1 MSQPLKAKLM
11 GMLEV
16 VYPELDCDFLAEQL
30 LGTMEL
36 APNQEPP
43 PAHQNNWDESDILL
57 ITYADTVQRE
67 GEKPLQTLY
76 RFLKDCLAETVSAV
90 HILPFF
96 PYSSDDGFSVMDY
109 LAVNESHG
117 SWSDVEKIAGDF
129 KLMAD
134 LVINHMSARSRWFE
148 NFRKRVDPGK
158 DYFFEGNPKD
168 DLSAVI
174 RPRTSPL
181 LVPVQTEDGER
192 YVWCTFSEDQ
202 VDLNFA
208 NPRVLIE
215 FAGIIK
221 QYLDHGVLMFR
232 LDAVAFLWKEPG
244 TPCIHLQQT
253 HELIKILRLLI
264 QHHTPNAVVIT
275 ETNVPN
281 RENLTY
287 FGNANEAHVIYN
299 FSLPPLLI
307 NTLVTGSCRHLKTW
321 LMSMPPA
328 QMGTTYL
335 NFIASHDGIGMRP
348 TDGLL
353 EEDEK
358 QRLINTME
366 SFGGRVS
373 HRRTADGR
381 DEPYEINIA
390 LWDALKGTA
399 EGGADHCQLQ
409 RFLCAHAIMLALE
422 GIPAFYI
429 HSLLGTE
436 NDYARVENTGRLRSI
451 NRGQWQLDKLEE
463 ELENPLCHHSKV
475 YHELKRL
482 IGIRRG
488 QAAFHP
494 NATQFTLHLGLQ
506 IFGFWRQ
513 SMRRDQSVFCIHNIS
528 NEVQQVALS
537 DINLIGT
544 DSWVDL
550 ISGMAIDDLS
560 GSITLK
566 PYQSVWLSNQT
577 GHHVQGQFSGTT
589 KIRSV
594 SRQMPVGASFSSTA
608 NSAGAA

>member
-1 MSQPLKAKLM
+1 MTQALKAKLVA
-11 GMLEV
+11 LLNT
-16 VYPELDCDFLAEQL
+16 VYTDLDGDFLADQL
-30 LGTMEL
+30 LGTMGL
-36 APNQEPP
+36 TPDQPPP
-43 PAHQNNWDESDILL
+43 PAHQNNWDESDVVL
-57 ITYADTVQRE
+57 ITYADTVQQT
-67 GEKPLQTLY
+67 GQKPLVTLH
-76 RFLKDCLAETVSAV
+76 RFLSDCLADSLSTV

-117 SWSDVEKIAGDF
+117 TWEHIETIARDF

-148 NFRKRVDPGK
+148 NFRRRVDPGK
-158 DYFFEGNPKD
+158 DYFFEGNPRD
-168 DLSAVI
+168 DLSSVV

-181 LVPVQTEDGER
+181 LNPVQTDDGER

-208 NPRVLIE
+208 NPQVLIE
-215 FAGIIK
+215 FAGIIRR
-221 QYLDHGVLMFR
+221 YLERGVIVFR

-244 TPCIHLQQT
+244 TSCIHLQQT

-264 QHHTPNAVVIT
+264 EHHSPGAVVIT

-287 FGNANEAHVIYN
+287 FGNANEAHAIYN

-307 NTLVTGSCRHLKTW
+307 NTLVTGNCRHLKTW

-353 EEDEK
+353 SEDEK
-358 QRLINTME
+358 QRLINTMD
-366 SFGGRVS
+366 SFGGKVS
-373 HRRTADGR
+373 YRRTADGR
-381 DEPYEINIA
+381 DQPYEINIA
-390 LWDALKGTA
+390 LYDALKGTA
-399 EGGADHCQLQ
+399 EAGADHWQLQ
-409 RFLCAHAIMLALE
+409 RFLCAHTVMLALE

-429 HSLLGTE
+429 HSLLATE
-436 NDYARVENTGRLRSI
+436 NDHERVENTGRLRSI
-451 NRGQWQLDKLEE
+451 NRSQWQLDQLEQT
-463 ELENPLCHHSKV
+463 LADPLSHHSKAF
-475 YHELKRL
+475 HELKRL
-482 IGIRRG
+482 IAIRRR
-488 QAAFHP
+488 QPAFHP

-506 IFGFWRQ
+506 LFGFWRQ
-513 SMRRDQSVFCIHNIS
+513 SMRRDQSIFCIHNIS
-528 NEVQQVALS
+528 DQIQQVALS

-544 DSWVDL
+544 DHWLDL
-550 ISGMAIDDLS
+550 ISGMTIDDLS

-566 PYQSVWLSNQT
+566 PYQSVWLSN
-577 GHHVQGQFSGTT
+577 
-589 KIRSV
+589 RE
-594 SRQMPVGASFSSTA
+594 
-608 NSAGAA
+608 

>member
-1 MSQPLKAKLM
+1 MSQPLKAKLV

-36 APNQEPP
+36 APNREPP
-43 PAHQNNWDESDILL
+43 PAHQNNWDESDIVL

-67 GEKPLQTLY
+67 GEKPLQTLH
-76 RFLKDCLAETVSAV
+76 RFLTDCLVETVSAV

-168 DLSAVI
+168 DLSAVV

-181 LVPVQTEDGER
+181 LTPVQTEDGER

-221 QYLDHGVLMFR
+221 QYLEHGVVMFR

-264 QHHTPNAVVIT
+264 EHHTPDAVVIT

-307 NTLVTGSCRHLKTW
+307 NTLVTGNCRHLKTW

-366 SFGGRVS
+366 SFGGKVS
-373 HRRTADGR
+373 YRRTADGR
-381 DEPYEINIA
+381 DQPYEVNIA

-409 RFLCAHAIMLALE
+409 RFLCAHTIMLALE

-475 YHELKRL
+475 FHELKRL
-482 IGIRRG
+482 IGIRRA
-488 QAAFHP
+488 QPAFHP

-506 IFGFWRQ
+506 LFGFWRQ

-544 DSWVDL
+544 DRWVDL

-566 PYQSVWLSNQT
+566 PYQSVWLSNQAADRDNP
-577 GHHVQGQFSGTT
+577 GVNSG
-589 KIRSV
+589 V
-594 SRQMPVGASFSSTA
+594 
-608 NSAGAA
+608 

>member
-1 MSQPLKAKLM
+1 MKEPLKSKLA

-16 VYPELDCDFLAEQL
+16 VYPDLDSGFLAEKL
-30 LGTMEL
+30 LKTMGL

-43 PAHQNNWDESDILL
+43 PAHQNNWDASDIVL
-57 ITYADTVQRE
+57 ITYADTVRRAD
-67 GEKPLQTLY
+67 EKPLVTL
-76 RFLKDCLAETVSAV
+76 RGFLNDCLADTVSAV

-117 SWSDVEKIAGDF
+117 NWDDIERIAGDF

-158 DYFFEGNPKD
+158 DYFFEASLSD
-168 DLSAVI
+168 DLSAVV

-181 LVPVQTEDGER
+181 LNPVMTEDGER

-208 NPRVLIE
+208 NPRVLSE
-215 FAGIIK
+215 FVSIIRK
-221 QYLDHGVLMFR
+221 YLERGVVMFR

-244 TPCIHLQQT
+244 TPSIHLQQT

-264 QHHTPNAVVIT
+264 EHHSPRAVVIT

-287 FGNANEAHVIYN
+287 FGNANEAHAIYN

-307 NTLVTGSCRHLKTW
+307 HTLVTGNCRHLKTW

-335 NFIASHDGIGMRP
+335 NFIASHDGVGLRP

-353 EEDEK
+353 TEDEK
-358 QRLINTME
+358 QGLINAME
-366 SFGGRVS
+366 SFGGKVS
-373 HRRTADGR
+373 YRRTEDGR
-381 DEPYEINIA
+381 DQPYEINIA
-390 LWDALKGTA
+390 LYDALKGTVK
-399 EGGADHCQLQ
+399 GGADHWQLQ
-409 RFLCAHAIMLALE
+409 RFICAHAVMLALE

-429 HSLLGTE
+429 HSLLATE
-436 NDYARVENTGRLRSI
+436 NDYERAEHTGRLRSI
-451 NRGQWQLDKLEE
+451 NRGQWKLESIE
-463 ELENPLCHHSKV
+463 SELANPLSHHSEVFK
-475 YHELKRL
+475 ELKRL
-482 IGIRRG
+482 IAIRRR
-488 QAAFHP
+488 QPAFHP

-506 IFGFWRQ
+506 LFGFWRQ
-513 SMRRDQSVFCIHNIS
+513 SMRRDQSIFCIHNIS
-528 NEVQQVALS
+528 DEFQEVALS

-544 DSWVDL
+544 DQWVDL
-550 ISGMAIDDLS
+550 ISGLRVDDLS
-560 GSITLK
+560 GSLTLK
-566 PYQSVWLSNQT
+566 PYQSVWLSN
-577 GHHVQGQFSGTT
+577 
-589 KIRSV
+589 RE
-594 SRQMPVGASFSSTA
+594 
-608 NSAGAA
+608 

>member
-1 MSQPLKAKLM
+1 MTQPLKAKLLA
-11 GMLEV
+11 MLDV
-16 VYPELDCDFLAEQL
+16 VYPDEDCGALADRLLDAMDLAADQ
-30 LGTMEL
+30 
-36 APNQEPP
+36 APP
-43 PAHQNNWDESDILL
+43 PAHQNNWDPSDVAL
-57 ITYADTVQRE
+57 ITYADSIQKP
-67 GEKPLQTLY
+67 GEKPLVTLKG
-76 RFLKDCLAETVSAV
+76 FLDRYLRDSVSIV

-96 PYSSDDGFSVMDY
+96 PFSSDDGFSVMDY

-117 SWSDVEKIAGDF
+117 DWGDIEAIGEEF
-129 KLMAD
+129 RLMAD

-158 DYFFEGNPKD
+158 DYFFEGNPRD
-168 DLSAVI
+168 DLSAVV

-181 LVPVQTEDGER
+181 LVPVQTDDGIHH
-192 YVWCTFSEDQ
+192 VWCTFSEDQ

-208 NPRVLIE
+208 NPKVLEE
-215 FAGIIK
+215 FAGIIR
-221 QYLDHGVLMFR
+221 QYLEHGITVFR

-264 QHHTPNAVVIT
+264 EHHNPGAVVIT

-307 NTLVTGSCRHLKTW
+307 NTLVTGDCRHLKTW

-335 NFIASHDGIGMRP
+335 NFIASHDGVGMRP

-353 EEDEK
+353 DEDEK

-366 SFGGRVS
+366 SFGGKVS
-373 HRRTADGR
+373 YRRTADGR
-381 DEPYEINIA
+381 DQPYEINIA
-390 LWDALKGTA
+390 LFDALKGTA
-399 EGGADHCQLQ
+399 ESGADHWQMA
-409 RFLCAHAIMLALE
+409 RYLCAHSVMLALE

-429 HSLLGTE
+429 HSLLATG
-436 NDYARVENTGRLRSI
+436 NDLDRVEHTGRLRSI
-451 NRGQWQLDKLEE
+451 NRSQWQLEDLEQT
-463 ELENPLCHHSKV
+463 LADPVSPHGQV
-475 YHELKRL
+475 FHELKRL
-482 IGIRRG
+482 IAIRRK
-488 QAAFHP
+488 QPAFHP

-506 IFGFWRQ
+506 VFGFWRQ
-513 SMRRDQSVFCIHNIS
+513 SMYREQSIFCIYNITDT
-528 NEVQQVALS
+528 VQEVALS

-544 DSWVDL
+544 DRWTDL
-550 ISGMAIDDLS
+550 ISGMVVDNLS

-566 PYQSVWLSNQT
+566 PYQSLWLSN
-577 GHHVQGQFSGTT
+577 
-589 KIRSV
+589 RE
-594 SRQMPVGASFSSTA
+594 
-608 NSAGAA
+608 

>member
-1 MSQPLKAKLM
+1 MSEPLKSKLT

-16 VYPELDCDFLAEQL
+16 VYPDLDCGFLSEKL
-30 LGTMEL
+30 LKTMGL
-36 APNQEPP
+36 APNQEAP
-43 PAHQNNWDESDILL
+43 PAHQNHWDESDVVL
-57 ITYADTVQRE
+57 ITYADTIRRAD
-67 GEKPLQTLY
+67 EKPLVTL
-76 RFLKDCLAETVSAV
+76 REFLTDCLADTVSAV

-117 SWSDVEKIAGDF
+117 TWEDIERIAGDF

-158 DYFFEGNPKD
+158 DYFFEASLQD
-168 DLSAVI
+168 DLTAVV

-181 LVPVQTEDGER
+181 LNPVMTEDGER

-208 NPRVLIE
+208 NPKVLIE
-215 FAGIIK
+215 FIAIIRR
-221 QYLDHGVLMFR
+221 YLERGVILFR

-244 TPCIHLQQT
+244 TPSIHLQQT

-264 QHHTPNAVVIT
+264 EHHSPQTVVIT

-287 FGNANEAHVIYN
+287 FGNANEAHAIYN

-307 NTLVTGSCRHLKTW
+307 HTLVTGNCRHLKTW

-335 NFIASHDGIGMRP
+335 NFIASHDGVGLRP

-353 EEDEK
+353 SEDER
-358 QRLINTME
+358 QGLINTME
-366 SFGGRVS
+366 SFGGKVS
-373 HRRTADGR
+373 YRRTEDGR
-381 DEPYEINIA
+381 DQPYEMNIA
-390 LWDALKGTA
+390 LYDALKGTVR
-399 EGGADHCQLQ
+399 GGADHWQLQ
-409 RFLCAHAIMLALE
+409 RFLCAHTVMLALE

-429 HSLLGTE
+429 HSLLATE
-436 NDYARVENTGRLRSI
+436 NDYERAEHTGRLRSI
-451 NRGQWQLDKLEE
+451 NRGQWNLDAIES
-463 ELENPLCHHSKV
+463 ELANPLSHHSQAFK
-475 YHELKRL
+475 ELKRL
-482 IGIRRG
+482 IAIRRR
-488 QAAFHP
+488 QPAFHP

-506 IFGFWRQ
+506 LFGFWRQ
-513 SMRRDQSVFCIHNIS
+513 SMRRDQSIFCIHNIS
-528 NEVQQVALS
+528 DEVQQIALS

-544 DSWVDL
+544 EEWVDL
-550 ISGMAIDDLS
+550 ISGLRLDDLS
-560 GSITLK
+560 GDITLK
-566 PYQSVWLSNQT
+566 PYQSVWLSNR
-577 GHHVQGQFSGTT
+577 G
-589 KIRSV
+589 
-594 SRQMPVGASFSSTA
+594 
-608 NSAGAA
+608 

>member
-1 MSQPLKAKLM
+1 MTQGQTLKTKLVS
-11 GMLEV
+11 MLCM
-16 VYPELDCDFLAEQL
+16 VYPQEDCTVLADRL
-30 LGTMEL
+30 LL
-36 APNQEPP
+36 AMGLAGDQAPV
-43 PAHQNNWDESDILL
+43 PAHQNHWDEADVWL
-57 ITYADTVQRE
+57 ITYADTLQRP
-67 GEKPLQTLY
+67 GEKPLVTLHDV
-76 RFLKDCLAETVSAV
+76 LKHWLSDVISGV

-117 SWSDVEKIAGDF
+117 SWQDIERIAGDF

-148 NFRKRVDPGK
+148 NFRKRLDPGK
-158 DYFFEGNPKD
+158 DYFFEASPRD
-168 DLSAVI
+168 DLSAVV

-181 LVPVQTEDGER
+181 LTAVQTEDGER

-208 NPRVLIE
+208 NPRVLEE
-215 FAGIIK
+215 FVAIIRKYLEHGISI
-221 QYLDHGVLMFR
+221 FR
-232 LDAVAFLWKEPG
+232 LDAVAFLWKEIG

-264 QHHTPNAVVIT
+264 EHHTPTAIVIT

-287 FGNANEAHVIYN
+287 FGNANEAHLIYN

-307 NTLVTGSCRHLKTW
+307 NTLVTGNCRHLKTW

-353 EEDEK
+353 DEDEK

-373 HRRTADGR
+373 YRRTADGR
-381 DEPYEINIA
+381 DQPYEINIA
-390 LWDALKGTA
+390 LYDALKGTA
-399 EGGADHCQLQ
+399 EGGVDHWQQ
-409 RFLCAHAIMLALE
+409 ARFVCAHTIMLALE
-422 GIPAFYI
+422 GVPAFYI
-429 HSLLGTE
+429 HSLLATG
-436 NDYARVENTGRLRSI
+436 NDSERVEHTGRLRSI
-451 NRGQWQLDKLEE
+451 NRAQCEADRLD
-463 ELENPLCHHSKV
+463 ELLAQPDNHHAQV
-475 YHELKRL
+475 FRELKRL
-482 IGIRRG
+482 IGIRRR
-488 QAAFHP
+488 QPAFHP

-506 IFGFWRQ
+506 VFGFWRQ
-513 SMRRDQSVFCIHNIS
+513 SARRDQSIFCIHNIS
-528 NEVQQVALS
+528 PETQEIALA

-544 DSWVDL
+544 DRWVDL
-550 ISGMAIDDLS
+550 ISGMVIEDLS
-560 GSITLK
+560 GSVTLK
-566 PYQSVWLSNQT
+566 PYQGVWLSN
-577 GHHVQGQFSGTT
+577 
-589 KIRSV
+589 RE
-594 SRQMPVGASFSSTA
+594 
-608 NSAGAA
+608 

>member
-1 MSQPLKAKLM
+1 MTQPLKVKLES
-11 GMLEV
+11 MLEV

-30 LGTMEL
+30 LATMGLE
-36 APNQEPP
+36 PNQEPP
-43 PAHQNNWDESDILL
+43 PAHQNHWDESDVVL
-57 ITYADTVQRE
+57 ITYADTVQRAD
-67 GEKPLQTLY
+67 EKPLVTLH
-76 RFLKDCLAETVSAV
+76 RFLQDCLADTVSSV

-117 SWSDVEKIAGDF
+117 AWEDIERIAGDY

-148 NFRKRVDPGK
+148 NFRKRVEPGK
-158 DYFFEGNPKD
+158 DYFFEGNPRD
-168 DLSAVI
+168 DLSAVV

-181 LVPVQTEDGER
+181 LNAVQTDDGER

-208 NPRVLIE
+208 NPMVLIE
-215 FAGIIK
+215 FAAIIRYYLDRGII
-221 QYLDHGVLMFR
+221 LFR

-264 QHHTPNAVVIT
+264 EHHSPNAVVIT

-307 NTLVTGSCRHLKTW
+307 NTLVTGDCKHLKTW

-335 NFIASHDGIGMRP
+335 NFIASHDGVGMRP

-353 EEDEK
+353 SEEEK

-366 SFGGRVS
+366 SFGGKVS
-373 HRRTADGR
+373 FRRTPDGR
-381 DEPYEINIA
+381 DQPYEINIA
-390 LWDALKGTA
+390 LYDALQGTA
-399 EGGADHCQLQ
+399 ESGRDHWQLP
-409 RFLCAHAIMLALE
+409 RFLCAHTIMLALE

-429 HSLLGTE
+429 HSLLATE
-436 NDYARVENTGRLRSI
+436 NDLARVEHTGRLRSI
-451 NRGQWQLDKLEE
+451 NRSQWQLDDLEE
-463 ELENPLCHHSKV
+463 KLGDPLSHHGKAFA
-475 YHELKRL
+475 ELKRL
-482 IGIRRG
+482 IAIRRK
-488 QAAFHP
+488 QPAFHP
-494 NATQFTLHLGLQ
+494 NATQFTLHLGLKL
-506 IFGFWRQ
+506 FGFWRQ
-513 SMRRDQSVFCIHNIS
+513 SMRRDQSIFCIHNIS
-528 NEVQQVALS
+528 DQLQEVALS

-544 DSWVDL
+544 DHWQDL
-550 ISGMAIDDLS
+550 ISGLKIDDLS
-560 GSITLK
+560 GSVTLK
-566 PYQSVWLSNQT
+566 PYQSVWLSNRDVT
-577 GHHVQGQFSGTT
+577 
-589 KIRSV
+589 
-594 SRQMPVGASFSSTA
+594 
-608 NSAGAA
+608 N

>member
-1 MSQPLKAKLM
+1 MKEPLKSKLA

-16 VYPELDCDFLAEQL
+16 VYPDLDSGFLAEKL
-30 LGTMEL
+30 LKTMGL
-36 APNQEPP
+36 APNQGPP
-43 PAHQNNWDESDILL
+43 LAHQNNWDASDIVL
-57 ITYADTVQRE
+57 ITYADTVRRAD
-67 GEKPLQTLY
+67 EKPLVTL
-76 RFLKDCLAETVSAV
+76 RGFLNDCLADTVSAV

-117 SWSDVEKIAGDF
+117 NWDDIERIAGDF

-158 DYFFEGNPKD
+158 DYFFEASLSD
-168 DLSAVI
+168 DLSAVV

-181 LVPVQTEDGER
+181 LNPVMTEDGER

-208 NPRVLIE
+208 NPRVLSE
-215 FAGIIK
+215 FVSIIRK
-221 QYLDHGVLMFR
+221 YLERGVVMFR

-244 TPCIHLQQT
+244 TPSIHLQQT

-264 QHHTPNAVVIT
+264 EHHSPKAVVIT

-287 FGNANEAHVIYN
+287 FGNANEAHAIYN

-307 NTLVTGSCRHLKTW
+307 HTLVTGNCRHLKTW

-335 NFIASHDGIGMRP
+335 NFIASHDGVGLRP

-353 EEDEK
+353 TEDEK
-358 QRLINTME
+358 QGLINAME
-366 SFGGRVS
+366 SFGGKVS
-373 HRRTADGR
+373 YRRTEDGR
-381 DEPYEINIA
+381 DQPYEINIA
-390 LWDALKGTA
+390 LYDALKGTVK
-399 EGGADHCQLQ
+399 GGADHWQLQ
-409 RFLCAHAIMLALE
+409 RFICAHTVMLALE

-429 HSLLGTE
+429 HSLLATE
-436 NDYARVENTGRLRSI
+436 NDYERAEHTGRLRSI
-451 NRGQWQLDKLEE
+451 NRGQWKLESIE
-463 ELENPLCHHSKV
+463 SELANPRSHHSEVFK
-475 YHELKRL
+475 ELKRL
-482 IGIRRG
+482 IAIRRR
-488 QAAFHP
+488 QPAFHP

-506 IFGFWRQ
+506 LFGFWRQ
-513 SMRRDQSVFCIHNIS
+513 SMRRDQSIFCIHNIS
-528 NEVQQVALS
+528 DEVQEVALS

-544 DSWVDL
+544 DQWVDL
-550 ISGMAIDDLS
+550 ISGLRVDDLS
-560 GSITLK
+560 GSLTLK
-566 PYQSVWLSNQT
+566 PYQSVWLSN
-577 GHHVQGQFSGTT
+577 
-589 KIRSV
+589 RE
-594 SRQMPVGASFSSTA
+594 
-608 NSAGAA
+608 

>member
-1 MSQPLKAKLM
+1 MNQPLKAKLVA
-11 GMLEV
+11 MLEV
-16 VYPELDCDFLAEQL
+16 VYPALDCDFLAEQL
-30 LGTMEL
+30 LQTMGL
-36 APNQEPP
+36 APNQAPP
-43 PAHQNNWDESDILL
+43 PAHQNNWDESDIIL
-57 ITYADTVQRE
+57 ITYADTVQKADQ
-67 GEKPLQTLY
+67 KPLVTL
-76 RFLKDCLAETVSAV
+76 RQFLNDCLADTVSAV

-117 SWSDVEKIAGDF
+117 DWEDIEAISEDY

-134 LVINHMSARSRWFE
+134 LVVNHMSARSRWFE

-158 DYFFEGNPKD
+158 DYFFEGNPRD
-168 DLSAVI
+168 DLSAVV

-181 LVPVQTEDGER
+181 LNPVQTDDGER

-208 NPRVLIE
+208 NPKVLIE
-215 FAGIIK
+215 FAGIIRH
-221 QYLDHGVLMFR
+221 YLERGVILFR

-244 TPCIHLQQT
+244 TPCIHLQET
-253 HELIKILRLLI
+253 HELIKIMRLLI
-264 QHHTPNAVVIT
+264 EHHSPDAVVIT

-307 NTLVTGSCRHLKTW
+307 NTLVTGDCKHLKTW

-353 EEDEK
+353 TEEEK
-358 QRLINTME
+358 QRLINTLD
-366 SFGGRVS
+366 SFGGKVS
-373 HRRTADGR
+373 YRRTADGR
-381 DEPYEINIA
+381 DQPYEVNIA
-390 LWDALKGTA
+390 LYDALKGTA
-399 EGGADHCQLQ
+399 ETGADHWQLP
-409 RFLCAHAIMLALE
+409 RFLCAHTVMLALE

-429 HSLLGTE
+429 HSLLATE
-436 NDYARVENTGRLRSI
+436 NDLERVENTGRLRSI
-451 NRGQWQLDKLEE
+451 NRSQWQLDELEQ
-463 ELENPLCHHSKV
+463 ELENPLSHHSKA

-482 IGIRRG
+482 IAIRRK
-488 QAAFHP
+488 QPAFHP

-506 IFGFWRQ
+506 VFGFWRQ
-513 SMRRDQSVFCIHNIS
+513 SMRRDQSIFCIHNIS
-528 NEVQQVALS
+528 DEVQQIALS

-544 DSWVDL
+544 DHWLDL
-550 ISGMAIDDLS
+550 ISGMTIDDLS

-566 PYQSVWLSNQT
+566 PYQSVWLSN
-577 GHHVQGQFSGTT
+577 
-589 KIRSV
+589 RE
-594 SRQMPVGASFSSTA
+594 
-608 NSAGAA
+608 

>member
-1 MSQPLKAKLM
+1 MNQPLKAKLVS
-11 GMLEV
+11 MLDV
-16 VYPELDCDFLAEQL
+16 VYPALDCDFLAEQL
-30 LGTMEL
+30 LQTMGL
-36 APNQEPP
+36 APNQPPP
-43 PAHQNNWDESDILL
+43 PAHQNNWDESDIVL
-57 ITYADTVQRE
+57 ITYADTVLKA
-67 GEKPLQTLY
+67 GEKPLVTL
-76 RFLKDCLAETVSAV
+76 RQFLDDCLADTVSAV

-117 SWSDVEKIAGDF
+117 DWDDIEAISEDY

-134 LVINHMSARSRWFE
+134 LVVNHMSARSRWFE

-158 DYFFEGNPKD
+158 DYFFEGNPRD
-168 DLSAVI
+168 DLSAVV

-181 LVPVQTEDGER
+181 LNPVQTDDGER

-208 NPRVLIE
+208 NPKVLIE
-215 FAGIIK
+215 FAGIIRY
-221 QYLDHGVLMFR
+221 YLERGVILFR

-253 HELIKILRLLI
+253 HELIKIMRLLI
-264 QHHTPNAVVIT
+264 EHHSPDAVVIT

-307 NTLVTGSCRHLKTW
+307 NTLVTGDCKHLKTW

-353 EEDEK
+353 TEEEK
-358 QRLINTME
+358 QRLINTLD
-366 SFGGRVS
+366 SFGGKVS
-373 HRRTADGR
+373 YRRTPDGR
-381 DEPYEINIA
+381 DQPYEVNIA
-390 LWDALKGTA
+390 LYDALKGTA
-399 EGGADHCQLQ
+399 ESGVDHWQLP
-409 RFLCAHAIMLALE
+409 RFICAHTVMLALE

-429 HSLLGTE
+429 HSLLATE
-436 NDYARVENTGRLRSI
+436 NDLERVENTGRLRSI
-451 NRGQWQLDKLEE
+451 NRSHWELDELEQ
-463 ELENPLCHHSKV
+463 ELENPLSHHSKA

-482 IGIRRG
+482 VAIRRK
-488 QAAFHP
+488 QPAFHP

-506 IFGFWRQ
+506 VFGFWRQ
-513 SMRRDQSVFCIHNIS
+513 SMRRDQSIFCIHNIS
-528 NEVQQVALS
+528 DEVQQIALS

-544 DSWVDL
+544 DHWLDL
-550 ISGMAIDDLS
+550 ISGMTIDDLS

-566 PYQSVWLSNQT
+566 PYQSVWLSN
-577 GHHVQGQFSGTT
+577 
-589 KIRSV
+589 RE
-594 SRQMPVGASFSSTA
+594 
-608 NSAGAA
+608 

>member
-1 MSQPLKAKLM
+1 MTQPLKAKLVS
-11 GMLEV
+11 MLEV

-30 LGTMEL
+30 LTTMGLE
-36 APNQEPP
+36 PNQAPP
-43 PAHQNNWDESDILL
+43 PAHQNNWDESDVVL
-57 ITYADTVQRE
+57 ITYADTVQRAD
-67 GEKPLQTLY
+67 EKPLQTLH
-76 RFLKDCLAETVSAV
+76 RFLGDCLSESVSSV

-117 SWSDVEKIAGDF
+117 NWEDIERIARDY

-148 NFRKRVDPGK
+148 NFRKRIDPGK
-158 DYFFEGNPKD
+158 DYFFEGNPRD
-168 DLSAVI
+168 DLSAVV

-181 LVPVQTEDGER
+181 LNPVQTDDGER

-208 NPRVLIE
+208 NPKVLIE
-215 FAGIIK
+215 FAAIIRC
-221 QYLDHGVLMFR
+221 YLERGVILFR
-232 LDAVAFLWKEPG
+232 FDAVAFLWKEPG

-264 QHHTPNAVVIT
+264 EHHSQDAVVIT

-307 NTLVTGSCRHLKTW
+307 NTLVTGDCKHLKTW

-335 NFIASHDGIGMRP
+335 NFIASHDGVGMRP

-353 EEDEK
+353 TEEEK
-358 QRLINTME
+358 QRLINTMD
-366 SFGGRVS
+366 SFGGKVS
-373 HRRTADGR
+373 YRRTPDGR
-381 DEPYEINIA
+381 DQPYEINIA
-390 LWDALKGTA
+390 LYDALQGTA
-399 EGGADHCQLQ
+399 ESGRDHWQLQ
-409 RFLCAHAIMLALE
+409 RFVCAHTVMLALE

-429 HSLLGTE
+429 HSLLATE
-436 NDYARVENTGRLRSI
+436 NDLERVEHTGRLRSI
-451 NRGQWQLDKLEE
+451 NRSQWQLDDLEQKLGA
-463 ELENPLCHHSKV
+463 PLSHHSKAFQ
-475 YHELKRL
+475 ELKRL
-482 IGIRRG
+482 IAIRRK
-488 QAAFHP
+488 QPAFHP

-506 IFGFWRQ
+506 LFGFWRQ

-544 DSWVDL
+544 DHWQDL
-550 ISGMAIDDLS
+550 ISGMTIDDLS

-566 PYQSVWLSNQT
+566 PYQSVWLSNLEVT
-577 GHHVQGQFSGTT
+577 D
-589 KIRSV
+589 
-594 SRQMPVGASFSSTA
+594 
-608 NSAGAA
+608 

>member
-1 MSQPLKAKLM
+1 MSQPLKAKLV

-16 VYPELDCDFLAEQL
+16 VYPELDGDFLAEQL
-30 LGTMEL
+30 LGTMDL
-36 APNQEPP
+36 APNREPP
-43 PAHQNNWDESDILL
+43 PAHQNNWDESDIVL

-67 GEKPLQTLY
+67 GEKPLQTLH
-76 RFLKDCLAETVSAV
+76 RFLTDCLAETVSAV

-168 DLSAVI
+168 DLSAVV

-181 LVPVQTEDGER
+181 LTPVHTEDGER

-221 QYLDHGVLMFR
+221 QYLDHGVVMFR

-264 QHHTPNAVVIT
+264 EHHTPDAVVIT

-307 NTLVTGSCRHLKTW
+307 NTLVTGNCRHLKTW

-366 SFGGRVS
+366 SFGGKVS
-373 HRRTADGR
+373 YRRTADGR
-381 DEPYEINIA
+381 DQPYEINIA

-409 RFLCAHAIMLALE
+409 RFLCAHTIMLALE

-482 IGIRRG
+482 IGIRRA
-488 QAAFHP
+488 QSAFHP

-506 IFGFWRQ
+506 LFGFWRQ

-544 DSWVDL
+544 DHWVDL

-577 GHHVQGQFSGTT
+577 GGRCTGV
-589 KIRSV
+589 
-594 SRQMPVGASFSSTA
+594 
-608 NSAGAA
+608 